1 MAHAIA
7 SQRIK
12 RGRIILT
19 PNENLGTDPA
29 PRQTS
34 QSRQQAAFIREP
46 CPGVLERQQNK
57 ARFKTA
63 QNQISIIRR
72 AARYAFWE
80 NEIQIS

>member
-19 PNENLGTDPA
+19 PNENLGTT
-29 PRQTS
+29 PRTPS
-34 QSRQQAAFIREP
+34 NFQSRQQAAFIREP
-46 CPGVLERQQNK
+46 GPGVLERQQNK

-72 AARYAFWE
+72 SSLRLLGK
-80 NEIQIS
+80 